1 MTAVLEWASELPD
14 SMLAGMG
21 RLTLM
26 QAARL
31 AGSAEGAVHWSGSD
45 AEGLAGEV
53 VGNLDSAEP
62 EVFLEGYDEANGI
75 TDVIEDG

>member
-1 MTAVLEWASELPD
+1 MRGLRPSDKGHLQIATGNYW
-14 SMLAGMG
+14 
-21 RLTLM
+21 

-45 AEGLAGEV
+45 AEGLAGED

>member
-1 MTAVLEWASELPD
+1 M
-14 SMLAGMG
+14 
-21 RLTLM
+21 
-26 QAARL
+26 
-31 AGSAEGAVHWSGSD
+31 HWSGSD
-45 AEGLAGEV
+45 AEGLAGED